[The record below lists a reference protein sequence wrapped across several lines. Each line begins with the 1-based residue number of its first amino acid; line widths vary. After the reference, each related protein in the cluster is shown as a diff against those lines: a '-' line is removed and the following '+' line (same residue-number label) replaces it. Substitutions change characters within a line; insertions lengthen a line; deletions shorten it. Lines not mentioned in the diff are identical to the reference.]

1 MPSTMPAKN
10 DQLGFRIN
18 AELKTALLTIAKREG
33 RSLAQICE
41 LFLKGGMREY
51 EREGPKYL
59 QRLLQK

>member
-1 MPSTMPAKN
+1 MAAKD

-18 AELKTALLTIAKREG
+18 AQLKATLLEIAKREG

-41 LFLKGGMREY
+41 LFLKGGIREY
-51 EREGPKYL
+51 EKEGAKYF